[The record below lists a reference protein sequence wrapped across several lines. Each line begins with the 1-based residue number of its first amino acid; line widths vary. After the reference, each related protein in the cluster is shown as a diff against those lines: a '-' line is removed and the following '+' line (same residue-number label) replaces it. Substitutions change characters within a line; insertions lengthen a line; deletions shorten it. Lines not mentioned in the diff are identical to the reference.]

1 MPISTESSGP
11 RLMCHEPWADA
22 CLAAG
27 NASVT
32 RAERARTAE
41 GAGKRIQR
49 FDPRRRAGV
58 TPRELG
64 SLHLH
69 WHGAVG
75 CRPIP
80 ELATPIAAPA
90 IRAARVGDA
99 TYVRGAD
106 AAHLDESQSALHE
119 DGSRTRGRG
128 ASSER

>member
-41 GAGKRIQR
+41 GAGKRIQW

-75 CRPIP
+75 CRPSP
-80 ELATPIAAPA
+80 SWPLRLLPQQYARPVSVMPHTCAVPTPL
-90 IRAARVGDA
+90 
-99 TYVRGAD
+99 TWTN
-106 AAHLDESQSALHE
+106 LS
-119 DGSRTRGRG
+119 
-128 ASSER
+128 